1 MKMFNKDAI
10 APLKTENEIL
20 RNENI
25 KLKRMI
31 QEYKD
36 CMVNRPPDCKVGE
49 YCSSCQFSKTL
60 MEHSYT
66 GQLITVVVCIKGRMC
81 KNYKAKGE

>member
-1 MKMFNKDAI
+1 MFNKDAI
-10 APLKTENEIL
+10 AILKRENEIL
-20 RNENI
+20 TNENI

-36 CMVNRPPDCKVGE
+36 CMVNRPPGCKVGE

-60 MEHSYT
+60 MDRSYT
-66 GQLITVVVCIKGRMC
+66 GQLITVVVCIKGGIC
-81 KNYKAKGE
+81 KNYKEKGD